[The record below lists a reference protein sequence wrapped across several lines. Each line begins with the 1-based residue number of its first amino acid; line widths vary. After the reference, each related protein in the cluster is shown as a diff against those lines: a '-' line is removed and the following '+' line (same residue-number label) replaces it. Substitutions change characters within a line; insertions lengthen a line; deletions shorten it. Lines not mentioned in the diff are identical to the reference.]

1 MPGAKAVRH
10 SISTNRR
17 IESLTVTFDIM
28 SHPFDD
34 SCEEGTLAT
43 FISVMSASTAFPHC
57 CSLHF
62 ATCYP
67 CCLKTFIYQGA
78 CMLHKCTAPL
88 ALPFHEV
95 LYDLSRRILLP
106 SKTTPVIISAW
117 LDDSMCWGAL
127 HTLGLREGWPVYV
140 CNTEDQQPPSRT
152 NHGIERVQGISAF
165 SHLDSLVLWELVA
178 SSSLQKTIW
187 QTNSLRPLRQRQKAC
202 CRKPPGSTAQQLR
215 GVNSLTPQG
224 FKKKR
229 TKTITKHFKTVQVWP
244 GTSCMYPWHWQ
255 NMSHAPWEIQ
265 NLNNDISSLLW
276 NDSEEVSTARLIVQ
290 HYQGLISSNYDPAR
304 RTQYTHN
311 QRE

>member
-1 MPGAKAVRH
+1 
-10 SISTNRR
+10 
-17 IESLTVTFDIM
+17 M

-34 SCEEGTLAT
+34 SFEEGTLAI

-67 CCLKTFIYQGA
+67 CCLKTFIYQVYQGA

-106 SKTTPVIISAW
+106 SKTRPVIISAW
-117 LDDSMCWGAL
+117 LDDSMCRCAL

-140 CNTEDQQPPSRT
+140 CDTEDQQPPSRT

-165 SHLDSLVLWELVA
+165 SHSDSLVLWEMVA

-224 FKKKR
+224 FKKITNKNNN
-229 TKTITKHFKTVQVWP
+229 KTLQN
-244 GTSCMYPWHWQ
+244 GTSLAR
-255 NMSHAPWEIQ
+255 HACIPDTDKIWAT
-265 NLNNDISSLLW
+265 L
-276 NDSEEVSTARLIVQ
+276 
-290 HYQGLISSNYDPAR
+290 
-304 RTQYTHN
+304 
-311 QRE
+311 RERSRI

>member
-117 LDDSMCWGAL
+117 LDDSMCRCAL

-140 CNTEDQQPPSRT
+140 CDTEDQQPPSRT

-165 SHLDSLVLWELVA
+165 SHSDSLVLWGCFIKSPKDYLANKFAEA
-178 SSSLQKTIW
+178 AKAKAKGMLQEATRVNC
-187 QTNSLRPLRQRQKAC
+187 TTA
-202 CRKPPGSTAQQLR
+202 PGCEFTHSTR
-215 GVNSLTPQG
+215 
-224 FKKKR
+224 F
-229 TKTITKHFKTVQVWP
+229 
-244 GTSCMYPWHWQ
+244 
-255 NMSHAPWEIQ
+255 
-265 NLNNDISSLLW
+265 
-276 NDSEEVSTARLIVQ
+276 
-290 HYQGLISSNYDPAR
+290 
-304 RTQYTHN
+304 
-311 QRE
+311 